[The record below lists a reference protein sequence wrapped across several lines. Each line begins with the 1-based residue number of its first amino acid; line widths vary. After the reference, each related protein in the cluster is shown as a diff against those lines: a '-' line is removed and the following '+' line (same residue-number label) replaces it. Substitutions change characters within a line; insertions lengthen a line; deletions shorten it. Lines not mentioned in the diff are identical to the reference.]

1 VPVAAAYSMDL
12 RTRVPRDADAGL
24 ASKGLA
30 ERYHV
35 GRAWVDALNNGGA
48 RRARSRLKI

>member
-1 VPVAAAYSMDL
+1 MTAAYSMDQ
-12 RTRVPRDADAGL
+12 RTRVLKGADAGL